1 MLRNKNLIPLSHQ
14 HPHALALCVRVERA
28 GPIAQKDLAAWRA
41 EFLQL
46 VDGEIRIHFA
56 AEEETVFPA
65 ASKFPDI
72 VPLVEELIAD
82 HTNLRQ
88 QFARATAQDSTS
100 AEISALGRDL
110 AAHIRKEERQ
120 LFEGMQ
126 QRMTAEDLSI
136 LGAKLEEALKQS
148 EQSCILQTEA
158 TRLRPIKN

>member
-14 HPHALALCVRVERA
+14 HQHALALCVRVERA
-28 GPIAQKDLAAWRA
+28 GPIAEKDLAAWRA

-46 VDGEIRIHFA
+46 VEGEIKIHFA

-65 ASKFPDI
+65 ASKFPEI
-72 VPLVEELIAD
+72 APVVAELIAD

-100 AEISALGRDL
+100 DDIRALGKDL
-110 AAHIRKEERQ
+110 SAHIRKEERQ

-148 EQSCILQTEA
+148 EQACVLPTEA
-158 TRLRPIKN
+158 TRLRPSKN